1 MKTFKNFNSFKGRI
15 DRKQFIIATIIIT
28 VIDFILEYINVHA
41 YKNDMN
47 IFIAIWIAILLL
59 NIVHIS
65 FMVRRIH
72 DLSNAHRLLVILS
85 VAITIFVILIL
96 TVTLSFYFLSKD
108 DYIIPLALG
117 VIIFLTAYFFK
128 AILVLYLAIKKG
140 TPDKNKYDI
149 DVLLNKTYYTTKD
162 VNSSK

>member
-1 MKTFKNFNSFKGRI
+1 MEIFRNFFSFKGRI
-15 DRKQFIIATIIIT
+15 DRKQFIIATIIIA
-28 VIDFILEYINVHA
+28 VIDFILEYKNVHA

-85 VAITIFVILIL
+85 TVITIFVILIL
-96 TVTLSFYFLSKD
+96 TVVLSFYFLSKD
-108 DYIIPLALG
+108 DYIIPFALG
-117 VIIFLTAYFFK
+117 VITFLTACLLKIIF
-128 AILVLYLAIKKG
+128 VLYLAIKKG

-149 DVLLNKTYYTTKD
+149 DAELK
-162 VNSSK
+162 

>member
-1 MKTFKNFNSFKGRI
+1 
-15 DRKQFIIATIIIT
+15 
-28 VIDFILEYINVHA
+28 
-41 YKNDMN
+41 
-47 IFIAIWIAILLL
+47 
-59 NIVHIS
+59 
-65 FMVRRIH
+65 MVRRIH

-128 AILVLYLAIKKG
+128 AIFVLYLAIKKG

-149 DVLLNKTYYTTKD
+149 DVVLK
-162 VNSSK
+162 